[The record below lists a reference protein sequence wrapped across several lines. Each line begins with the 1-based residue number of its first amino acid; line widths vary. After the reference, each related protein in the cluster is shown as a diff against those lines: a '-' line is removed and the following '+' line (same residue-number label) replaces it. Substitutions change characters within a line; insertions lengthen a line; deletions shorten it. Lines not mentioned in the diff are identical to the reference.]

1 MYNITLRSVIHV
13 VDGWND
19 LSDFRTAENSGYI
32 FDSQLWLFYDN
43 LETSHI
49 SMTILGSF
57 QCSCSLLILR
67 TYKNRVSLSMV
78 YPCRFLM

>member
-1 MYNITLRSVIHV
+1 MYNITLRSVLHV

-32 FDSQLWLFYDN
+32 FDCQLWLFYDN
-43 LETSHI
+43 LETPSHI

-57 QCSCSLLILR
+57 QCSCSLLILPYFMR
-67 TYKNRVSLSMV
+67 TCKK
-78 YPCRFLM
+78 